1 MFLSSRRVE
10 LIQNPRKGGSWRRVK
25 ILEDELFW
33 NVLVVLERVAIRN
46 YRAFPDI
53 LLKRIDTIRPV
64 D

>member
-10 LIQNPRKGGSWRRVK
+10 SIQNLRKGGSWRRVK

-33 NVLVVLERVAIRN
+33 NVLVALERVPIRN
-46 YRAFPDI
+46 SRAFLDI

>member
-46 YRAFPDI
+46 SRAFPDI